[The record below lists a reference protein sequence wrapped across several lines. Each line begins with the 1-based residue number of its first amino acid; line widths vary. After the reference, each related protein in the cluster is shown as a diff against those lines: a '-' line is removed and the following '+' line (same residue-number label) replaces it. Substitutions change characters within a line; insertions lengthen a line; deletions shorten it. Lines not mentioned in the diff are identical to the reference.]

1 MSKYPKICKG
11 CPCLHP
17 QYGNKDKSGKR
28 TISGYFC
35 SARYGEKINPG
46 LKQCD
51 KRKEKNNA
59 KPKEN
64 L

>member
-11 CPCLHP
+11 CLCLNP
-17 QYGNKDKSGKR
+17 LYGNKDKSGKR

-46 LKQCD
+46 LKRCD
-51 KRKEKNNA
+51 RRKENKH
-59 KPKEN
+59 EN
-64 L
+64 YCC